1 MKLSITARDVRQARQ
16 DLAKLNR
23 RVEPVIRGTLNTT
36 VTHTRKSEVMPDL
49 SRIIAGGRRALNRR
63 LIIKRAGS
71 RRTNARLIPSS
82 SGVEVE
88 QYKRWGFH
96 AVDPTRAIVW
106 VQGVTGRK
114 IAAGFVN
121 PKGAKRKPL
130 RTHSARTAGVGK
142 LGGAPRTY
150 RYSTAKPEPALGPS
164 VAYWFH
170 LLMTGARIRRVHS
183 FMIAEFERRLA
194 AEIEKGIRLP
204 VRRR

>member
-1 MKLSITARDVRQARQ
+1 MKLSLTAHDVQQARQ

-36 VTHTRKSEVMPDL
+36 VTNTRKAEVMPDL
-49 SRIIAGGRRALNRR
+49 SRIIAGGRRELNRR

-71 RRTNARLIPSS
+71 KRTNARLIPSS

-88 QYKRWGFH
+88 QYKRWGFG
-96 AVDPTRAIVW
+96 AVDPTRGVIW

-121 PKGAKRKPL
+121 PKGSKRAPL
-130 RTHSARTAGVGK
+130 RTHSSRAARVAK
-142 LGGAPRTY
+142 LGGAMRDY
-150 RYSTAKPEPALGPS
+150 RYSTAKPEAALGPS

-170 LLMTGARIRRVHS
+170 ILMTGSRLRRIQN
-183 FMIAEFERRLA
+183 FMLAEFDRRLA
-194 AEIEKGIRLP
+194 AEIAKGIRAP
-204 VRRR
+204 RRRR